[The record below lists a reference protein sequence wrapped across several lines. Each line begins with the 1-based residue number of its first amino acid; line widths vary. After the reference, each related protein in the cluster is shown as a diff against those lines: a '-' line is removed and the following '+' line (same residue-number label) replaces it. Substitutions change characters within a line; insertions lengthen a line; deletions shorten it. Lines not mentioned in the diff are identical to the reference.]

1 MEALASSV
9 FFTNFPEAYPVLSS
23 SSSCLS
29 TSNKRIGSLKISEN
43 SHSVTLRCQ
52 APSKESSQSGEG
64 EDGKPLDNG
73 FGVVSEE
80 MVSLSQVI
88 LSVSDVFSLCINL

>member
-9 FFTNFPEAYPVLSS
+9 CFTNFPEAYPVLNS
-23 SSSCLS
+23 SSSCLRI
-29 TSNKRIGSLKISEN
+29 SNKQIGSLKITEN

-52 APSKESSQSGEG
+52 ALSKESSQSGED

-73 FGVVSEE
+73 FGVASEE
-80 MVSLSQVI
+80 MVSLSQV
-88 LSVSDVFSLCINL
+88 LL